1 MESMGPNGTLKFSIL
16 CVIKD
21 DGSIE
26 PLEIRKIDSAPEDL
40 RKELLRLL
48 GGYLKELL
56 KLPSI
61 KDCDGFE
68 KLMRLYF
75 EQLDKMNP

>member
-1 MESMGPNGTLKFSIL
+1 MGPNETLKPLYL

-26 PLEIRKIDSAPEDL
+26 PLEIKTIDSNPDDL

-48 GGYLKELL
+48 GGHLKALM

-61 KDCDGFE
+61 KDCDGFVT
-68 KLMRLYF
+68 LMRFYF

>member
-1 MESMGPNGTLKFSIL
+1 MGPNGTLKSSIL

-68 KLMRLYF
+68 KLMRFYF

>member
-1 MESMGPNGTLKFSIL
+1 MGANETLKPLCL

-26 PLEIRKIDSAPEDL
+26 PVKIKTIDSNPDDL

-48 GGYLKELL
+48 GGYLKALM

-61 KDCDGFE
+61 KDYDGFE
-68 KLMRLYF
+68 KLMRFYF

>member
-1 MESMGPNGTLKFSIL
+1 MGPNETFNPLCL

-26 PLEIRKIDSAPEDL
+26 PVKIKTIDSNPDDL

-48 GGYLKELL
+48 GGHLKALM

-61 KDCDGFE
+61 KDCDGFVT
-68 KLMRLYF
+68 LMRFYF

>member
-1 MESMGPNGTLKFSIL
+1 MGPNGTLKPLYL
-16 CVIKD
+16 CVIRD

-26 PLEIRKIDSAPEDL
+26 PLKIRKIDSAPEDL
-40 RKELLRLL
+40 RNELLRLL
-48 GGYLKELL
+48 GGYLKALM

-75 EQLDKMNP
+75 ELLDKMNP

>member
-1 MESMGPNGTLKFSIL
+1 MGPNGTLKISGL
-16 CVIKD
+16 YVIKD

-26 PLEIRKIDSAPEDL
+26 PVEIRKIDSDPEDL
-40 RKELLRLL
+40 RNELFRLL

-61 KDCDGFE
+61 KDCDGFVT
-68 KLMRLYF
+68 LMRFYF

>member
-1 MESMGPNGTLKFSIL
+1 MGPKETLKPLYL

-21 DGSIE
+21 DGSVE

-48 GGYLKELL
+48 GGHLKALME
-56 KLPSI
+56 LPSI
-61 KDCDGFE
+61 KDCDGFVT
-68 KLMRLYF
+68 LMRFYF
-75 EQLDKMNP
+75 EQIDKMNP

>member
-1 MESMGPNGTLKFSIL
+1 MGPNETSKPLYL

-26 PLEIRKIDSAPEDL
+26 PLKIKTIESNQYDL
-40 RKELLRLL
+40 RNELLRLL
-48 GGYLKELL
+48 GGYLKALM

-68 KLMRLYF
+68 KLMRFYF
-75 EQLDKMNP
+75 ELLDKMNP